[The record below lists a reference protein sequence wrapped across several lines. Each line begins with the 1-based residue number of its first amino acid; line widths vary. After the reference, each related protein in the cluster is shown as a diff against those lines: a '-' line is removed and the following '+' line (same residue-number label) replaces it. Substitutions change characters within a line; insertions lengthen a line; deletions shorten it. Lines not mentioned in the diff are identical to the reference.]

1 MESSQKQTFWQT
13 IALFHDVGVLE
24 YIVVVGSWAE
34 YLYQEAGLI
43 PGFRSSFRT
52 QDFDVLLRNIRLPN
66 RAVDLAAEFK
76 RNGYLM
82 MQDPQTGLMKFDKGG
97 ELEVE
102 FLVRE
107 MGKGQLEPYK
117 HEYLGVTAQG
127 LRYID
132 MLSEHSTVL
141 QLRGYLI
148 RVPRPQAYVLHKLL
162 INKQRSA
169 AKQEKDIGAVREL
182 LASMSEFPA
191 ELLLLQELFDG
202 LPKKAQ
208 AKIKDTCE
216 KNVICWDKRSAD

>member
-97 ELEVE
+97 NSKSNSWC
-102 FLVRE
+102 VRWA
-107 MGKGQLEPYK
+107 KGNWN
-117 HEYLGVTAQG
+117 HTNMN
-127 LRYID
+127 I
-132 MLSEHSTVL
+132 
-141 QLRGYLI
+141 
-148 RVPRPQAYVLHKLL
+148 
-162 INKQRSA
+162 
-169 AKQEKDIGAVREL
+169 
-182 LASMSEFPA
+182 LA
-191 ELLLLQELFDG
+191 
-202 LPKKAQ
+202 
-208 AKIKDTCE
+208 
-216 KNVICWDKRSAD
+216 

>member
-43 PGFRSSFRT
+43 PGFQSSFRT

-66 RAVDLAAEFK
+66 RSVDLVAEFT
-76 RNGYLM
+76 RHGYLM
-82 MQDPQTGLMKFDKGG
+82 MQNPQTGLMKFDKGG
-97 ELEVE
+97 ELEIE

-107 MGKGQLEPYK
+107 MGKGQLAPYR

-132 MLSEHSTVL
+132 ILSENSTVL

-148 RVPRPQAYVLHKLL
+148 RVPRPQAYILHKLL

-169 AKQEKDIGAVREL
+169 TKQEKDIGAVRDL
-182 LASMSEFPA
+182 LAAVSEYPA
-191 ELLLLQELFDG
+191 ELSVLQELFDA

-208 AKIKDTCE
+208 ARIKDTCV
-216 KNVICWDKRSAD
+216 KNAIHWDKWGKT

>member
-13 IALFHDVGVLE
+13 IALFNDVGVLE

-34 YLYQEAGLI
+34 YLYQEASLF

-52 QDFDVLLRNIRLPN
+52 QDFDVLLRNIRLPKKPI
-66 RAVDLAAEFK
+66 DLAAELT
-76 RNGYLM
+76 RHGYLM
-82 MQDPQTGLMKFDKGG
+82 MQNPQTGLMKFDKSG

-127 LRYID
+127 LRHID
-132 MLSEHSTVL
+132 LLSEHSIVL
-141 QLRGYLI
+141 HLRGYVI
-148 RVPRPQAYVLHKLL
+148 HVPRPQAYILHKLL

-169 AKQEKDIGAVREL
+169 AKQEKDIEAVKDL
-182 LASMSEFPA
+182 LAVMSGYSA
-191 ELLLLQELFDG
+191 ELLVLQELFDR

-216 KNVICWDKRSAD
+216 KNLIRWDKA

>member
-43 PGFRSSFRT
+43 LGFRSSFRT

-117 HEYLGVTAQG
+117 HEYLA
-127 LRYID
+127 
-132 MLSEHSTVL
+132 
-141 QLRGYLI
+141 
-148 RVPRPQAYVLHKLL
+148 
-162 INKQRSA
+162 
-169 AKQEKDIGAVREL
+169 
-182 LASMSEFPA
+182 
-191 ELLLLQELFDG
+191 
-202 LPKKAQ
+202 
-208 AKIKDTCE
+208 
-216 KNVICWDKRSAD
+216 